1 MNVRAPPVPMVQA
14 ATPQRPSPFDGVF
27 AVRVWVDAIAVVGA
41 CYVAVKLWDSPG
53 DGYTSAAEILCGA
66 TTVFVQFAGGAPYNL
81 YAARVRSASVLFA
94 LVWLLRFVAGQS
106 WYNDGAPI
114 PESGVVA
121 WLVGIA
127 SWGLACASLWKALP
141 LHPMR
146 SPDAR
151 KLEGKAHAW
160 AVIPALLVLWFAS
173 ASPPH
178 VSAGMMSAPP
188 VQPAQ
193 PALVAAAVQLQQPTQ
208 KLRASATAA
217 AAAALMASAA
227 AAAQTPPPPPP
238 TLPLPLASAA
248 TSDLQFRLPIQAA
261 VYFGLVAALL
271 CAKTQSSDAALFLGA
286 TAWMLTAPL
295 GFVALGGT
303 LMLAGVLYVAWI
315 FAAGASDPAPPAP
328 VAPIQLIPVAPGP
341 PPAAPAP
348 QPSPVPAH
356 LLPSRPQAQVQAQPQ
371 AQTRQ
376 MPVPP
381 SLPPPQLPQLSPQ
394 FDAGPAKQ
402 KFSVAMPGRRSSSGF
417 GSSKSSRGT
426 RGNGVV
432 VVMPAWASAPSPA
445 DADAP
450 EDTARDAATVR
461 NPADTWGFVGP
472 DPHALPRAASP
483 TAAVSAP
490 PLATSAQQPQQN
502 SAYEEPDVGAITFIS
517 ASASSLGSDALSG
530 GVNGGNGGVDE
541 ESVLRLFGA

>member
-1 MNVRAPPVPMVQA
+1 MNVRAPPVPMVTGGNAA
-14 ATPQRPSPFDGVF
+14 ATSPFDGVF

-114 PESGVVA
+114 PESGIVA

-238 TLPLPLASAA
+238 ALQSLPLVAAA

-286 TAWMLTAPL
+286 TAWMLTAPI

-341 PPAAPAP
+341 PVPAP
-348 QPSPVPAH
+348 QPSPVQSQLVSP
-356 LLPSRPQAQVQAQPQ
+356 RPQAQMQPQ
-371 AQTRQ
+371 APTRQ
-376 MPVPP
+376 MPM
-381 SLPPPQLPQLSPQ
+381 PPPPPPAPPVQLSPQ
-394 FDAGPAKQ
+394 FDAGPTKQ

-450 EDTARDAATVR
+450 EETTRDATTTMR
-461 NPADTWGFVGP
+461 NPATRGDSWGRTRTRCRAPRPRPLRCPRRRSRRQRSSRSRIPRMRSPTWGPSHSF
-472 DPHALPRAASP
+472 PRAR
-483 TAAVSAP
+483 AVSGATL
-490 PLATSAQQPQQN
+490 LAA
-502 SAYEEPDVGAITFIS
+502 A
-517 ASASSLGSDALSG
+517 
-530 GVNGGNGGVDE
+530 
-541 ESVLRLFGA
+541 

>member
-114 PESGVVA
+114 PESGIVA

-193 PALVAAAVQLQQPTQ
+193 PALVAAASSPGATVPTARGGGDVRFAVPTPESGRRVLWARGRAPVCQ
-208 KLRASATAA
+208 DAVLRRRAVLGRHGVDVDRADWVRGARRHAHARGRALRGVDFRSWRVRPRSARPRRADPAHPGSAWTSCSGAA
-217 AAAALMASAA
+217 A
-227 AAAQTPPPPPP
+227 
-238 TLPLPLASAA
+238 
-248 TSDLQFRLPIQAA
+248 
-261 VYFGLVAALL
+261 
-271 CAKTQSSDAALFLGA
+271 
-286 TAWMLTAPL
+286 
-295 GFVALGGT
+295 
-303 LMLAGVLYVAWI
+303 
-315 FAAGASDPAPPAP
+315 
-328 VAPIQLIPVAPGP
+328 
-341 PPAAPAP
+341 
-348 QPSPVPAH
+348 
-356 LLPSRPQAQVQAQPQ
+356 
-371 AQTRQ
+371 
-376 MPVPP
+376 
-381 SLPPPQLPQLSPQ
+381 
-394 FDAGPAKQ
+394 
-402 KFSVAMPGRRSSSGF
+402 
-417 GSSKSSRGT
+417 
-426 RGNGVV
+426 
-432 VVMPAWASAPSPA
+432 
-445 DADAP
+445 
-450 EDTARDAATVR
+450 
-461 NPADTWGFVGP
+461 
-472 DPHALPRAASP
+472 
-483 TAAVSAP
+483 
-490 PLATSAQQPQQN
+490 
-502 SAYEEPDVGAITFIS
+502 
-517 ASASSLGSDALSG
+517 
-530 GVNGGNGGVDE
+530 
-541 ESVLRLFGA
+541 